1 VILAV
6 SNAMRIWGGG
16 ENWSL
21 TVARGLAGLGHRVF
35 LLCQPGG
42 ELMSRALQTDRQGLS
57 VVSLKLRGDLNPA
70 GIAGARSLFRREGVQ
85 LVVCNLDR
93 EVRTLG
99 VAARLC
105 GGVVF
110 VRRRGSD
117 YAFRNRF
124 RFRLTYRFLVDRV
137 LVNSEATR
145 RTILRGNPWMPPGKL
160 HRIYNGI
167 PVEDFFPS
175 PGLRS
180 DARAELGFGEDDFV
194 VGMAGALLPRKRHLT
209 LIRAAAE
216 ALPRIPRLKLLVL
229 GPERD
234 PDYGALLSSEAEA
247 LGVSGILDLH
257 GPVTGMNRFYNAMD
271 LFAMPSE
278 NEGFGYAAAEAMCAG
293 TPTVVS
299 DSSSLPEVVGES
311 GLAGFVVPLDDH
323 RALSGLIVGL
333 HADPEARRR
342 VSMAGRERVSGEFG
356 LDRMIRE
363 TESFFGS
370 LVSASGDQ

>member
-42 ELMSRALQTDRQGLS
+42 ELMRRALRMDLHGLS
-57 VVSLKLRGDLNPA
+57 VVPMKLRGDLNPV
-70 GIAGARSLFRREGVQ
+70 GIARARSLFRREGVQ
-85 LVVCNLDR
+85 LAVCNLDR

-117 YAFRNRF
+117 YAFRNRL
-124 RFRLTYRFLVDRV
+124 RFRLTYRLLVDRV

-145 RTILRGNPWMPPGKL
+145 RTILRGNSWMPPGKL

-175 PGLRS
+175 AGLRS
-180 DARAELGFGEDDFV
+180 DCRAALGFGTDDFV

-209 LIRAAAE
+209 LIRAAAD
-216 ALPRIPRLKLLVL
+216 ALPGIPGLKLLVL
-229 GPERD
+229 GPPRD
-234 PDYGALLSSEAEA
+234 PEYRALISSEADA

-257 GPVTGMNRFYNAMD
+257 GPVTGMNAFYNAMD
-271 LFAMPSE
+271 LFVMPSE

-311 GLAGFVVPLDDH
+311 GRTGFVVPLDDH
-323 RALSGLIVGL
+323 RALSGLIGKL
-333 HADPEARRR
+333 HADPDILRR
-342 VSMAGRERVSGEFG
+342 VSLAGRERVKNEFG
-356 LDRMIRE
+356 LERMIGE

-370 LVSASGDQ
+370 LVSGSADQ